1 MKKGFTKKTAKFLA
15 AGLATVM
22 VLGAFT
28 GCGKSE
34 SKSDSKADDKT
45 ITVGATP
52 SPHAEI
58 LKEAKDILQKQGYE
72 LKIVEYNDYVQPN
85 LATQSGD
92 LDANYFQHNQY
103 LEEFN
108 KEKGTSLVSVGN
120 IHYEPFGIY
129 AGKTKSIDKLAEGA
143 KVAVPN
149 DTSNEARAL
158 LLLDAQGLIKLKD
171 GAGLTATKKD
181 IKENPKKLDIVE
193 LEAAQIPRSLKDVD
207 IAVIN
212 GNYALS
218 AGLNAKKDALAT
230 EDAASEVAKTYANIL
245 VVKKGN
251 ENNAGIQALYKVLKS
266 DEIKKFIEDKYS
278 GAVVPID

>member
-34 SKSDSKADDKT
+34 SKSDKKADDKT

-58 LKEAKDILQKQGYE
+58 LKEAKDILKKQGYE